1 MANKKL
7 ITSLSIAIATLTV
20 LYFYESRTTS
30 SNYSDYELLAVS
42 DHEKLTSGSYTLQQ
56 LQDNHTIPTFEK
68 RDKVIN
74 SNTSQ
79 SVALVNPAITAV
91 AIAKF
96 LNGNMPT
103 TTPSGNIGIPALL
116 SQTGAF
122 SNLSAL
128 TPSPGLIPYDMIEPF
143 WSDGA
148 AKKRWMAIPNDG
160 SYDTANE
167 QITFSNDEAWDF
179 PQGSVLIKHFEVGG
193 KRLETRFE
201 VKGDDDVYYYLT
213 YKWNSAQTDATLLD
227 DAVDEDVVVN
237 GVTQSWH
244 YPSRA
249 ECSSCHFPQNG
260 SVLGPKTRNL
270 NTSILY
276 PSSGI
281 TMNQLVN
288 FSELGLITET
298 ITDSNVSSYSAV
310 AAKDDLSA
318 SIEDRARSYI
328 DVNCSSCHNP
338 TVDNI
343 AMFDARYTTPLGN
356 QNIIYGDV
364 IYDEGLNDPKVIIP
378 QDVSNSMAHF
388 RMNSTQTG
396 IEMPPLAKDV
406 VDTAGVQLI
415 EDWINS
421 LTPTTSSPPVA
432 LFSAST
438 VFGPAPLSVSFDASA
453 STDPDED
460 PLTYSWDFGDG
471 NTGIGLTINHVY
483 TTSGEFTATL
493 TVSDG
498 LQSDQTSTIIAVNT
512 SNPGGN
518 AVAFSDGTT
527 LLGQDNFSGLPMGVI
542 DMNGDGK
549 DDIVQFNNAKSLRIQ
564 YQNGAGQQFTSY
576 NYGNVS
582 NNNQWGTAVADF
594 DHDGY
599 NDIVSGGAY
608 DNLKIIKNAN
618 GNNSFSQSN
627 IPNSNIFLQ
636 GVNFVDIN
644 NDGWADIF
652 ACHDD
657 AEARAFQNNQ
667 DGTLSYDAN
676 LISTETTPTSD
687 NSGNYGSMW
696 MDYDN
701 DGDLDLYISKCRGG
715 VSSPNDPR
723 RINMLWQNDGDNNFT
738 EVAEQANLKIGAQT
752 WFSDFG
758 DIDNDGD
765 LDAIIVNHY
774 EAPNLMR
781 NNGDGTFTEITSGSG
796 LLPTL
801 NSTNNLAIQ
810 GFFKDFNNDGYLDL
824 MISGTDSHF
833 LFYNNGDGTFQNATN
848 PFNSNQIQSFS
859 VGDINHDG
867 FLDIYAGYASGFN
880 SPTTTKDRIW
890 LNNGNS
896 NNYLNIQ
903 LEGSIS
909 NINGIGARVELHGSW
924 GIQIRDVRSGEG
936 YGLVNSFTQHFG
948 LGVSTQ
954 VDKVVVKWPSGI
966 VDEILNPAINQFLKI
981 IETEPTP
988 TCFDGFQNG
997 DETGVDC
1004 GGSCPDA
1011 CPEPPPCTDIV
1022 VSITFD
1028 NYPEETSWS
1037 ILDSSGTTVASG
1049 GTYDNEADGSTIT
1062 VDACLE
1068 DGCYDFIINDAYG
1081 DGICCSYGNGS
1092 YTVTVNGLE
1101 VASGGNFEN
1110 SETTNFC
1117 VGPIPCEGIDLT
1129 VIDVDFENGTGTDWI
1144 TSGTATSGTFII
1156 ANPTEESDGGV
1167 QTQPEDDHSTTGTNA
1182 FFTATNT
1189 SVGVNDIDGGVS
1201 IATSPIYSIADES
1214 NLSIWYFF
1222 GQRDAGGDA
1231 GDFFLLEYSLDGGNS
1246 YTTLASYGDETV
1258 QAYWTEATAE
1268 IPENSSLVIRVSA
1281 ADGPN
1286 GGDIIEAGIDD
1297 FVVTKIC
1304 KEPIIYTYDNDVWSP
1319 NDPNSVSSSNDNIIV
1334 AAGEAVISMD
1344 TDVNTIT
1351 VEAGAALTVN
1361 SGVTL
1366 SANTTT
1372 LKSTSQL
1379 YSSLIVD
1386 GTVEGIVK
1394 YERFVNS
1401 NVGGNDLISP
1411 PLSGQTWADF
1421 LASDTNA
1428 TDLLNNGSTDPITY
1442 AFGHF
1447 DKTADSY
1454 INYTSADAESPTL
1467 TLVSGTGYRAGTDP
1481 SLAPGTNLTF
1491 TGTVPPSSI
1500 AVDIL
1505 NTGTLFT
1512 DWNLIGNPYPSYLD
1526 MDLFLK
1532 FVISNGTDPILRNV
1546 DVLDNMSGIYG
1557 YAGGTVANKWDVI
1570 TLANA
1575 SVKLM
1580 APGQGFYVASNGSY
1594 EDNYIVFDSSMRVKG
1609 ADDDFIVGRN
1619 SDLLTFLKLNINA
1632 SNTDYSTEFYFNDNA
1647 SLGLDLGY
1655 DGKILGNVAP
1665 SFALYSHL
1673 VEDNT
1678 GLPVALQALN
1688 PSDLVNTLIPLGV
1701 NSNQGEQITFS
1712 IRETTLP
1719 SNVDVYLEDHVAN
1732 TVTLLNT
1739 GDYTFTPNVAL
1750 NGTGRF
1756 YLRVSSS
1763 VLSVVDNTYDYVQI
1777 YTTTTPKTLIIK
1789 GELGAN
1795 TAVSLYDIQGRLVLN
1810 SPLNHFDVINSV
1822 DISRIESGV
1831 YLVKVFN
1838 GTQSKTQKVI
1848 IY

>member
-1 MANKKL
+1 MANKTL
-7 ITSLSIAIATLTV
+7 ITLLTIAVAGFAV
-20 LYFYESRTTS
+20 LYFYAPRTTS
-30 SNYSDYELLAVS
+30 SNYSDYDLLAVS
-42 DHEKLTSGSYTLQQ
+42 DHEKLTSGSYTLQH
-56 LQDNHTIPTFEK
+56 LPDNHSIATFER
-68 RDKVIN
+68 RDPIIN

-79 SVALVNPAITAV
+79 TAVFDNPAISAV

-96 LNGNMPT
+96 LNGNLPT
-103 TTPSGNIGIPALL
+103 TTPPSDNTGIPALL

-122 SNLSAL
+122 ANLSTL
-128 TPSPGLIPYDMIEPF
+128 SPSPGLIPYDMIEPF

-160 SYDTANE
+160 SYNTPDE

-193 KRLETRFE
+193 QRLETRFE

-213 YKWNSAQTDATLLD
+213 YKWNAAQTDATLLNG
-227 DAVDEDVVVN
+227 AVDEDVVVN

-244 YPSRA
+244 YPSRT
-249 ECSSCHFPQNG
+249 ECASCHFPQNG
-260 SVLGPKTRNL
+260 SVLGPKTRHL
-270 NTSILY
+270 NKEILY

-318 SIEDRARSYI
+318 SLEDRARSYI

-338 TVDNI
+338 SVDNI
-343 AMFDARYTTPLGN
+343 AMFDARYTTPLAH

-364 IYDEGLNDPKVIIP
+364 AYDEGLNDPKVIIP
-378 QDVSNSMAHF
+378 QDVPNSMAHF

-396 IEMPPLAKDV
+396 IEMPPIAKDV
-406 VDTAGVQLI
+406 VDVAGVQLI

-421 LTPTTSSPPVA
+421 LSPTTSSPPEA

-438 VFGPAPLSVSFDASA
+438 VHGPAPLSVNFDASA
-453 STDPDED
+453 STDPDND

-471 NTGIGLTINHVY
+471 NTATGVTTNHVY
-483 TTSGEFTATL
+483 ATSDEYTATL
-493 TVSDG
+493 IVSDG
-498 LQSDQTSTIIAVNT
+498 LQSDQTSTVIAVNT

-518 AVAFSDGTT
+518 TVAFTDGTS

-549 DDIVQFNNAKSLRIQ
+549 DDIVQFNNTRSLRIQ
-564 YQNGAGQQFTSY
+564 YQNGAGQPFTSY
-576 NYGNVS
+576 DHGNVS
-582 NNNQWGTAVADF
+582 NNNQWGTAIADF
-594 DHDGY
+594 DHNGY
-599 NDIVSGGAY
+599 NDVMSGGAY
-608 DNLKIIKNAN
+608 DNLKIIKNN
-618 GNNSFSQSN
+618 DGNSSYSQSF
-627 IPNSNIFLQ
+627 IANSGIFLQ
-636 GVNFVDIN
+636 GANFADIN

-657 AEARAFQNNQ
+657 GESRAFQNNH
-667 DGTLSYDAN
+667 DGTLSYDPN
-676 LISTETTPTSD
+676 LISTETTPSSD
-687 NSGNYGSMW
+687 NSGNYASMW
-696 MDYDN
+696 VDYDN
-701 DGDLDLYISKCRGG
+701 DGDLDLYISKCRIG
-715 VSSPNDPR
+715 VNNSSDPR
-723 RINMLWQNDGDNNFT
+723 RVNMLWQNDGNNNYT
-738 EVAEQANLKIGAQT
+738 EVSEQANLKIGAQT

-781 NNGDGTFTEITSGSG
+781 NNGDGTFTDITSGSG
-796 LLPTL
+796 IPSLT
-801 NSTNNLAIQ
+801 SQGNLAIQ

-824 MISGTDSHF
+824 MISGTESHY
-833 LFYNNGDGTFQNATN
+833 LLYNNGDGTFQNAIN

-867 FLDIYAGYASGFN
+867 FLDIYAGYANGLN
-880 SPTTTKDRIW
+880 SPSSIKDRIW
-890 LNNGNS
+890 LNQGNS

-903 LEGSIS
+903 LEGTVS

-948 LGVSTQ
+948 IGVSTQ

-966 VDEILNPAINQFLKI
+966 VDEILDPAINQFLKV

-1022 VSITFD
+1022 VSITLD
-1028 NYPEETSWS
+1028 NYPEETDWS
-1037 ILDSSGTTVASG
+1037 IENSAGETVAAG
-1049 GTYDNEADGSTIT
+1049 GPYGGEADGSTVTID
-1062 VDACLE
+1062 VCLE
-1068 DGCYDFIINDAYG
+1068 DGCYDFIINDDYG
-1081 DGICCSYGNGS
+1081 DGICCSYGSGS
-1092 YTVTVNGLE
+1092 YDVTVNGLV
-1101 VASGGNFEN
+1101 VASGGNFGT

-1117 VGPIPCEGIDLT
+1117 VGPVPCEGIDLT
-1129 VIDVDFENGTGTDWI
+1129 VIDVDFENGTGTDWT

-1189 SVGVNDIDGGVS
+1189 SVGSNDIDGGVS
-1201 IATSPIYSIADES
+1201 IATSPIYSIPAES

-1231 GDFFLLEYSLDGGNS
+1231 GDFFLLEYSIDGGNI

-1258 QAYWTEATAE
+1258 QAHWTEATAE

-1286 GGDIIEAGIDD
+1286 NGDIIEAGIDD

-1304 KEPIIYTYDNDVWSP
+1304 QEPIIYTYNNDAWSP
-1319 NDPNSVSSSNDNIIV
+1319 SDPNNVSTSNDTIV
-1334 AAGEAVISMD
+1334 IAAGEAVISMD
-1344 TDVNTIT
+1344 TDINEIT

-1361 SGVTL
+1361 AGVTL
-1366 SANTTT
+1366 SANITT

-1386 GTVEGIVK
+1386 GTVEGVVT

-1401 NVGGNDLISP
+1401 NTGGNDLISA

-1421 LASDTNA
+1421 LAAGTNA
-1428 TDLLNNGSTDPITY
+1428 ADLLNSGSTNPISY
-1442 AFGHF
+1442 LFGPF
-1447 DKTADSY
+1447 DKTTDAY
-1454 INYTSADAESPTL
+1454 INYTNAESPSL

-1481 SLAPGTNLTF
+1481 SLDPGANLTF
-1491 TGTVPPSSI
+1491 TGTVPASPI
-1500 AVDIL
+1500 AMNIL
-1505 NTGTLFT
+1505 DTGAQFP
-1512 DWNLIGNPYPSYLD
+1512 DWNLLGNPYPSYLD
-1526 MDLFLK
+1526 MEVFLNYVLFD
-1532 FVISNGTDPILRNV
+1532 NGSDPTITNMAILE
-1546 DVLDNMSGIYG
+1546 DMSGIYG
-1557 YAGGTVANKWDVI
+1557 YAGGDVANKWDVI

-1575 SVKLM
+1575 STKLM
-1580 APGQGFYVASNGSY
+1580 APGQGFFVAANASYVN
-1594 EDNYIVFDSSMRVKG
+1594 DFDIVFDPSMRAIG
-1609 ADDDFIVGRN
+1609 ANDDFIAGRH
-1619 SDLLTFLKLNINA
+1619 SDLLTYLKLNINA
-1632 SNTDYSTEFYFNDNA
+1632 SHTDYSTEFYFNDNA

-1665 SFALYSHL
+1665 SYALYSHL

-1678 GLPVALQALN
+1678 GLPLALQALH
-1688 PSDLVNTLIPLGV
+1688 PSDLDHTIIPLGV
-1701 NSNQGEQITFS
+1701 NSNQGEQLTFS
-1712 IRETTLP
+1712 ISETTLP
-1719 SNVDVYLEDHVAN
+1719 SDVDVYLEDTVTN
-1732 TVTLLNT
+1732 TITLLNT
-1739 GDYTFTPNVAL
+1739 GNYTMTPNVAL
-1750 NGTGRF
+1750 HGTGRF
-1756 YLRVSSS
+1756 YLHLSSS
-1763 VLSVVDNTYDYVQI
+1763 TLSDTSQTFDYLQI
-1777 YTTTTPKTLIIK
+1777 YNTTTPKTIVVEGVLQAK
-1789 GELGAN
+1789 TTLN
-1795 TAVSLYDIQGRLVLN
+1795 LYDIQGRLVLN
-1810 SPLNHFDVINSV
+1810 TALDHFDVINTIDV
-1822 DISRIESGV
+1822 SRLNSGV
-1831 YLVKVFN
+1831 YFVKVFN
-1838 GTQSKTQKVI
+1838 ANQSKTQKLI
-1848 IY
+1848 IH